1 MIIGSENVA
10 ITTLLVFSM
19 DKHREMYS
27 SWGHGQTYR
36 NRPNTP
42 LQSVLHCNSIF
53 QYPDHLWAMQSGHPS
68 IVVICVDCAC
78 ECVSFFGQEIQNIRN
93 LVSSASRKV
102 FITTTDLYDFLI
114 LASCEAPGLWFIS
127 QCRLLHWIQWLD
139 YKVVTLLSHFLMSS
153 RLFCVLCQLH
163 PSKTTVSGG
172 LFQIQNMLGQLC
184 L

>member
-1 MIIGSENVA
+1 
-10 ITTLLVFSM
+10 M
-19 DKHREMYS
+19 DKHTETEDLILRYNLSCIATPS
-27 SWGHGQTYR
+27 SNILITFE
-36 NRPNTP
+36 PCLAIP
-42 LQSVLHCNSIF
+42 LYCCYMCWLCMWMRFIF
-53 QYPDHLWAMQSGHPS
+53 WSRDSKHK
-68 IVVICVDCAC
+68 
-78 ECVSFFGQEIQNIRN
+78 N

-102 FITTTDLYDFLI
+102 FITTTDLYVFLI
-114 LASCEAPGLWFIS
+114 LASCQPGLWFLS

-139 YKVVTLLSHFLMSS
+139 NKVVTLLSHFLMWS